1 MTFETALRDEHVAA
15 GAKMVEFA
23 GWSMPLH
30 YGSQVAEHHAVRG
43 AAGMFDVSHMATFDL
58 PLDASPW
65 LRTLLVSDVTALEVG
80 HARYTVMLNDSGGV
94 IDDLIVYRRADSY
107 RMITNAGTRAR
118 VVDWLRG
125 HGDPAIAPRDD
136 LSIVAVQ
143 GPEAIEKL
151 RASVGIDAK
160 DVASFTSREAGGWL
174 IGRTGYTGEDGVELF
189 LPNADVVEFWR
200 KLRAAGVEPCG
211 LGARDTLR
219 LEAGLN
225 LNGHDMD
232 ESVSP
237 LQANLAW
244 TVDWDA
250 REFIGRDPLAAE
262 REARPERVLRGLV
275 LAEKGVVREG
285 QTVRTDRGDGVMTS
299 GLFSPTLGYSIG
311 LVRLPRGASGEC
323 SVDIR
328 GRWKSARIVKPP
340 FVRHGS
346 KVFK

>member
-1 MTFETALRDEHVAA
+1 MTFDTALRDEHVAA

-30 YGSQVAEHHAVRG
+30 YGSQVAEHLAVRG
-43 AAGMFDVSHMATFDL
+43 GAGMFDVSHMATFDL
-58 PLDASPW
+58 SLDVSGW
-65 LRTLLVSDVTALEVG
+65 LRTLLVSDVTALAVG
-80 HARYTVMLNDSGGV
+80 HARYTVMLNDAGGV
-94 IDDLIVYRRADSY
+94 IDDLIVYRRANGY

-118 VVDWLRG
+118 VVDWLRR

-136 LSIVAVQ
+136 MSIVAVQ
-143 GPEAIEKL
+143 GPDALEKL
-151 RASVGIDAK
+151 RESVGIDAH
-160 DVASFTSREAGGWL
+160 DVASFTSLEAGDWL
-174 IGRTGYTGEDGVELF
+174 VGRTGYTGEDGVELF
-189 LPNADVVEFWR
+189 LPNSDVVDFWR
-200 KLRAAGVEPCG
+200 KLREVGVEPCG

-232 ESVSP
+232 ETISP

-244 TVDWDA
+244 TIDWDE
-250 REFIGRDPLAAE
+250 REFIGREVVAAE

-275 LAEKGVVREG
+275 LTEKGVVREG

-311 LVRLPRGASGEC
+311 LARLPRGARGEC
-323 SVDIR
+323 TVDIR

-340 FVRHGS
+340 FVRHGD